1 MDIAFVLFFIFY
13 FLNSKLDPS
22 IIKILQNSRMCIF
35 KWIFY
40 KKNILLQYFL
50 CFFDTKVKFHNR
62 IFSSLNWVKMQ
73 CKPLFPSFFM
83 YFSPPLS
90 KFFFLLFYF
99 IIVNIFLSYF
109 FLWKMKSKK
118 NSFMLKTGWVSHV
131 RICWC
136 WKNAIF
142 YFITK
147 MWPIMIFFFFVCK
160 YEYFIVQPILIENW
174 IQLS

>member
-50 CFFDTKVKFHNR
+50 YFFDTKVKFHNR

-73 CKPLFPSFFM
+73 CKPLFPSFLCIFRHHCP
-83 YFSPPLS
+83 S
-90 KFFFLLFYF
+90 FFFLLFYF

-109 FLWKMKSKK
+109 FFFFMKDEIKK
-118 NSFMLKTGWVSHV
+118 ILL
-131 RICWC
+131 C
-136 WKNAIF
+136 WKLGEWVMYVYVDVEKMQ
-142 YFITK
+142 YFI
-147 MWPIMIFFFFVCK
+147 
-160 YEYFIVQPILIENW
+160 L
-174 IQLS
+174 